1 MATDVERALRG
12 MVRTGTVSAVYP
24 ERDTAR
30 VTFDDKDST
39 SSPELHIMH
48 RFSGKN
54 KDYWVPDI
62 GDQAVCLFANNDKNF
77 STGWILGSYF
87 TDKQPPQ
94 AASADVMRLDFADG
108 SVYRVRPWKL
118 HADGKCD
125 GRHHYQGSNHQF
137 ELIVP
142 NLGTGGGSNAG
153 GSKKRRSRNRNV

>member
-12 MVRTGTVSAVYP
+12 MVRTGTVSAGDP

-30 VTFDDKDST
+30 VTFDDKDGT

-108 SVYRVRPWKL
+108 SYIEYDR
-118 HADGKCD
+118 
-125 GRHHYQGSNHQF
+125 GSSTLTVNVVGAVV
-137 ELIVP
+137 IKGATI
-142 NLGTGGGSNAG
+142 NLN
-153 GSKKRRSRNRNV
+153 